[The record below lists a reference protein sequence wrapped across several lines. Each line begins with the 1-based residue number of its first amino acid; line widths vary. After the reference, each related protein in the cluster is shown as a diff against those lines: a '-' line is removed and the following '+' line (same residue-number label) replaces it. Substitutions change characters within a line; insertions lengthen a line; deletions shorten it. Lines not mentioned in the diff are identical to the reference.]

1 MIQSQNIL
9 YSIDLLLWYP
19 IGSMY
24 AIYGN
29 IYHQYTVPP
38 MLVYIPY
45 MDPMGMIL
53 KSFHPHFVLWTSH
66 VSGLAVPRIAISMDV
81 MCASKQVILACPL
94 GRQRRGDGC
103 GVSMGNPGS
112 SHGGFNMFERE
123 NREKLEVSIWEKYPH
138 SRPGVRE
145 LRE

>member
-1 MIQSQNIL
+1 
-9 YSIDLLLWYP
+9 
-19 IGSMY
+19 
-24 AIYGN
+24 
-29 IYHQYTVPP
+29 
-38 MLVYIPY
+38 
-45 MDPMGMIL
+45 
-53 KSFHPHFVLWTSH
+53 
-66 VSGLAVPRIAISMDV
+66 MDV